1 MKVRIKSTGQVVDIV
16 ATADTFLFIMC
27 GLVEEVKPEPMDWR
41 KQRKNGTAKWS
52 AGFTSGHD
60 RRPCITAHCDACNAY
75 QLFLENDRLVDAKTG
90 RIPKSTLPQAFIEH
104 CGKREKVPD
113 DVIRAYEKVFDVVM
127 E

>member
-16 ATADTFLFIMC
+16 ATADTFLFMMC

-41 KQRKNGTAKWS
+41 KQRKNGTAQWS

-75 QLFLENDRLVDAKTG
+75 QLFLENDRIVNATTGLFHHRRCRRRSSSTVAKKK
-90 RIPKSTLPQAFIEH
+90 KSLKTSSALTKGSLTL
-104 CGKREKVPD
+104 
-113 DVIRAYEKVFDVVM
+113 
-127 E
+127 